1 MQKKNWFA
9 RGLVILLILFVATI
23 IVISFFFSE
32 SKFLITSP
40 IICLVA
46 ILVVLAL
53 SEIFDNFNVGN
64 LLSLKKE
71 HKKVEHELQKSE
83 QENSELRAQLTNI
96 VTNLNSNSNTT
107 IFGQLP
113 DFMERTFGIK
123 KAQDD
128 EVQKKKQEEDAHF
141 SQINSENTQQVKSDY
156 ATRRRVISKIED
168 LVLKHYCSKQDINI
182 SDVYKEIKF
191 SEGFIDNDPIME
203 RNIIFDAYYK
213 APWQEELFIEICYN
227 FYSLAMLDR
236 FYHLLSKVYHYRNAK
251 KLQAKLVLLIPAVS
265 EAKSNELFYGTRG
278 ITKERFCEYFAPAIK
293 NNLLEIIEVDISD
306 IEIEEIK
313 KQIS

>member
-9 RGLVILLILFVATI
+9 RGLVILLIFFIATI
-23 IVISFFFSE
+23 VVISFFFSE
-32 SKFLITSP
+32 SKFVITSP

-64 LLSLKKE
+64 FLSLKKE

-83 QENSELRAQLTNI
+83 QENRELRAQFTNI

-128 EVQKKKQEEDAHF
+128 EVQKKKQEEDVHF
-141 SQINSENTQQVKSDY
+141 SQIDSVNTQQAKSDY
-156 ATRRRVISKIED
+156 ATRRRIISKIED

-182 SDVYKEIKF
+182 LDVYKEIKF

-227 FYSLAMLDR
+227 FYSPAMLDR

-251 KLQAKLVLLIPAVS
+251 KLQAKW
-265 EAKSNELFYGTRG
+265 Y
-278 ITKERFCEYFAPAIK
+278 C
-293 NNLLEIIEVDISD
+293 
-306 IEIEEIK
+306 
-313 KQIS
+313 